1 MGEKGLH
8 GNCCGG
14 WKIIFFIFR
23 QLEYW
28 KNCDIN
34 LNSHLLFHKEPSK
47 HLKQEF
53 SKLFSIIA
61 DDRAEK
67 VREKDNEAIL
77 LGWKFYC
84 LLTLFWVRRDLKT
97 IPFYNNLFLF
107 WSHIWCALLFW
118 IHTSLLLIMTLVDAF
133 HFDMS

>member
-1 MGEKGLH
+1 MCYQGGLH

-34 LNSHLLFHKEPSK
+34 LNSHLLFNKEPSK

-53 SKLFSIIA
+53 PKLFSIIA

-67 VREKDNEAIL
+67 GREKDTT
-77 LGWKFYC
+77 K
-84 LLTLFWVRRDLKT
+84 LFCWVENFT
-97 IPFYNNLFLF
+97 V
-107 WSHIWCALLFW
+107 C
-118 IHTSLLLIMTLVDAF
+118 
-133 HFDMS
+133 